1 MCQCN
6 STVQDPHTLCSSVSH
21 LTPLGWGGS
30 SHHFHTSFSSS
41 FFLRPPF
48 AGDWIDY
55 IIMTSLIHTT
65 MSNVT
70 TYRLFLLGLC
80 FSPAL
85 LLIRSSCTHT
95 HTHTHKRKKKNKY
108 TSKPRIISARLA
120 LHNTCALP
128 LLILAWRRS
137 LFDLLGLWAKTQ
149 IKLNAYTI

>member
-55 IIMTSLIHTT
+55 IIMTSLSTQPRAMLPLT
-65 MSNVT
+65 DCSFLGCAFPP
-70 TYRLFLLGLC
+70 LFFLSGV
-80 FSPAL
+80 AA
-85 LLIRSSCTHT
+85 HT
-95 HTHTHKRKKKNKY
+95 HTHIHTRGRKK
-108 TSKPRIISARLA
+108 TSILLNQGQSPQDWHSTIPA
-120 LHNTCALP
+120 LFPFLS
-128 LLILAWRRS
+128 LLEGGVFLT
-137 LFDLLGLWAKTQ
+137 FLGYEQ
-149 IKLNAYTI
+149 RHR